1 MYEKTY
7 LQYNSNKTIA
17 MILIVNK
24 KNHHN
29 NNSKK
34 NHFLIC
40 IMAEGSLKKKQ
51 LNPPKL
57 NLQWTTKYFSDLIN
71 AFL

>member
-17 MILIVNK
+17 MILIVNR

-29 NNSKK
+29 NNSKN

-40 IMAEGSLKKKQ
+40 VMTEGSLKKQ
-51 LNPPKL
+51 LNPPNP
-57 NLQWTTKYFSDLIN
+57 NLQWTTKYYPDLIN

>member
-40 IMAEGSLKKKQ
+40 IMAEGSLKKTAK
-51 LNPPKL
+51 PAK
-57 NLQWTTKYFSDLIN
+57 TEFAMDHKIF
-71 AFL
+71 F